1 MEKSI
6 QEKAKEITRCNN
18 IYFINTLNEKE
29 ITSANKWVNKIKLE
43 KNSTDIGDFVFLG
56 SNDSG
61 IGTTIFIYSVKFN
74 IYENITDYS
83 RW

>member
-6 QEKAKEITRCNN
+6 QEKAKEIIGCNN
-18 IYFINTLNEKE
+18 IFFINVLNEKE
-29 ITSANKWVNKIKLE
+29 ITSTHQWVNKIKLE
-43 KNSTDIGDFVFLG
+43 KNIPDVGDFVFLG

-61 IGTTIFIYSVKFN
+61 IGTAIFIYSVKFD

-83 RW
+83 TW